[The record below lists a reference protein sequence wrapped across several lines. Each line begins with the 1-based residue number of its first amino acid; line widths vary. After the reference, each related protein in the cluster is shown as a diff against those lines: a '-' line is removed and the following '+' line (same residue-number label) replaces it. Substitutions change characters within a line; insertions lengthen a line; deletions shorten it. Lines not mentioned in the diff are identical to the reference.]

1 MQLRETKQDW
11 KASKIDRKR
20 GKWRRQIGKPQY
32 LFAITA
38 EVTKLVYWHRRW
50 AVRAGWGREDTLS
63 SGQGCPALPGEGTR
77 QRDPGSTKAQMFFQP
92 KQSALNFNEHFAH
105 RQLSLPRHLSHS
117 SYSINSPSLFSFKEN
132 KWCFQPSAFHR
143 LWVIS
148 AKHWCWLC
156 LWRYSLAV
164 QMCYLNYNAGN
175 TFVSVAF
182 HLLHQALKLWGEES
196 PVFSWAPLY
205 FPLFTSQ
212 FVTSEE
218 LTHASPS
225 SSFSLQLCV
234 CYR

>member
-1 MQLRETKQDW
+1 MC
-11 KASKIDRKR
+11 
-20 GKWRRQIGKPQY
+20 
-32 LFAITA
+32 
-38 EVTKLVYWHRRW
+38 WHRRW
-50 AVRAGWGREDTLS
+50 AGWGRGDTFS
-63 SGQGCPALPGEGTR
+63 SGQECPALPGEGSR
-77 QRDPGSTKAQMFFQP
+77 QEKTKAWIFFQS
-92 KQSALNFNEHFAH
+92 KQSSLNFDENFAH

-117 SYSINSPSLFSFKEN
+117 SYSTNSPSLFRFKEN
-132 KWCFQPSAFHR
+132 KWCFQPSPFHC
-143 LWVIS
+143 LWLIS

-182 HLLHQALKLWGEES
+182 HLLQPALKLWGEES
-196 PVFSWAPLY
+196 PVFSRAPLY

-225 SSFSLQLCV
+225 SSFLLQLCV
-234 CYR
+234 RYR

>member
-20 GKWRRQIGKPQY
+20 GKWQQQIGKSQY

-38 EVTKLVYWHRRW
+38 EVTKLVCWHRRW

-63 SGQGCPALPGEGTR
+63 SGQDCPALPGEGTR

-182 HLLHQALKLWGEES
+182 HLLHQTLKLWGEES

>member
-11 KASKIDRKR
+11 KASEIDGKI
-20 GKWRRQIGKPQY
+20 GKSQQQIGN
-32 LFAITA
+32 TR
-38 EVTKLVYWHRRW
+38 VMVYKNCRSHQIGVLAQEMSCESRMGQGGHTLL
-50 AVRAGWGREDTLS
+50 RAGVPSPSR
-63 SGQGCPALPGEGTR
+63 
-77 QRDPGSTKAQMFFQP
+77 STKAQMFFQS
-92 KQSALNFNEHFAH
+92 KQSPLNFNENFAH
-105 RQLSLPRHLSHS
+105 RQHLLPRHLFHS
-117 SYSINSPSLFSFKEN
+117 SYSINSPSLFSFKGN
-132 KWCFQPSAFHR
+132 KWCFQPSPFHC
-143 LWVIS
+143 LWLIS

-182 HLLHQALKLWGEES
+182 HLLHQALKLGGEES

-225 SSFSLQLCV
+225 SSFLLQLCV